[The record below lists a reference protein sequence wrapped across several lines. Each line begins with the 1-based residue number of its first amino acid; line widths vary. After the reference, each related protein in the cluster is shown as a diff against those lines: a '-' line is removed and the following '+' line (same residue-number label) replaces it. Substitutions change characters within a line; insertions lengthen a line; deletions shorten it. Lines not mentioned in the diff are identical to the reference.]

1 MKVLIVPEDFTND
14 QHILKPLFSRLFQSI
29 RGSKTRVRVCQDPR
43 LGGVEEALKTERMK
57 QVIEKYRGMV
67 DVFIL
72 CVDRD
77 GDPGRRQRLDQLEAE
92 FGDGQVFLAENAWE
106 ELETWVLAGLD
117 LPSDWRW
124 QDVRAEVHIK
134 ETYFQPLAIER
145 GVSDSPGGG
154 RRILGEEASR
164 RLDAIRLKCPEDFD
178 FLARRIEVLGAA

>member
-1 MKVLIVPEDFTND
+1 M
-14 QHILKPLFSRLFQSI
+14 
-29 RGSKTRVRVCQDPR
+29 
-43 LGGVEEALKTERMK
+43 KTERMK

-92 FGDGQVFLAENAWE
+92 FGNGQVFLAENAWE
-106 ELETWVLAGLD
+106 ELETWLLAGLD

-124 QDVRAEVHIK
+124 QDVRAEVHVK

-154 RRILGEEASR
+154 RQILGEEASR
-164 RLDAIRLKCPEDFD
+164 RIDAIRLKCPEDFD
-178 FLARRIEVLGAA
+178 FLARRIAALAAA